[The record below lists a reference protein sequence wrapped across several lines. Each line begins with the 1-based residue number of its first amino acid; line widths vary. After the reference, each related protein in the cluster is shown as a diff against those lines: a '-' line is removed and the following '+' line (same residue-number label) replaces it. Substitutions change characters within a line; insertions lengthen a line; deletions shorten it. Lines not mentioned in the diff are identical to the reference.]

1 MQDTASTPIG
11 VRLSK
16 DRPDTDPRRG
26 PWLARLVDDWPPPYS
41 KKTMDPE
48 WAPQDS
54 MPPEYDAALSISKAK
69 MREYVYGAEVADMLY
84 EDDVVDAVCR
94 YLEHNG
100 YVIRQ
105 SLTSVQHGHDIIAD
119 KRVDPTWTLY
129 VEAKGEGSSKATTAR
144 YGSSFNSGQ
153 VFDHVAKAVL
163 KALRV
168 ASWDT
173 TEPQSRAGIALPEN
187 AAHVQQVEMVG
198 RALRNAGVA
207 VFWVDQNKRVHVES
221 PWPI

>member
-1 MQDTASTPIG
+1 
-11 VRLSK
+11 V
-16 DRPDTDPRRG
+16 
-26 PWLARLVDDWPPPYS
+26 
-41 KKTMDPE
+41 
-48 WAPQDS
+48 
-54 MPPEYDAALSISKAK
+54 
-69 MREYVYGAEVADMLY
+69 LY
-84 EDDVVDAVCR
+84 EDDVVEAVCR
-94 YLEHNG
+94 HLERND

-119 KRVDPTWTLY
+119 KQGDPTWTLY

-144 YGSSFNSGQ
+144 YGSPFNSGQ

-168 ASWDT
+168 ASWGT
-173 TEPQSRAGIALPEN
+173 TEPPSRAGIALPEN
-187 AAHVQQVEMVG
+187 AAHVKEIEMVS

-207 VFWVDQNKRVHVES
+207 VFWVGQDKRVHVES

>member
-1 MQDTASTPIG
+1 
-11 VRLSK
+11 
-16 DRPDTDPRRG
+16 
-26 PWLARLVDDWPPPYS
+26 
-41 KKTMDPE
+41 
-48 WAPQDS
+48 
-54 MPPEYDAALSISKAK
+54 
-69 MREYVYGAEVADMLY
+69 MLY

-94 YLEHNG
+94 YLERND

-119 KRVDPTWTLY
+119 KHGDPTWTLY
-129 VEAKGEGSSKATTAR
+129 VEAKGEGSSKARTAR

-173 TEPQSRAGIALPEN
+173 TEPQSRAGIALPKN
-187 AAHVQQVEMVG
+187 AAHVKQVQMVH

-207 VFWVDQNKRVHVES
+207 VFWVGQDKRVSVDS
-221 PWPI
+221 PWSI

>member
-1 MQDTASTPIG
+1 
-11 VRLSK
+11 V
-16 DRPDTDPRRG
+16 
-26 PWLARLVDDWPPPYS
+26 
-41 KKTMDPE
+41 
-48 WAPQDS
+48 
-54 MPPEYDAALSISKAK
+54 
-69 MREYVYGAEVADMLY
+69 LY

-94 YLEHNG
+94 YLEHND

-105 SLTSVQHGHDIIAD
+105 SLTSMQRGHDIIAD
-119 KRVDPTWTLY
+119 KRGDPTSTLY
-129 VEAKGEGSSKATTAR
+129 VEAKGEGSSKAATAR

-173 TEPQSRAGIALPEN
+173 TGPQSRAGIALPEN

-198 RALRNAGVA
+198 RALRNVEIA
-207 VFWVDQNKRVHVES
+207 VFWVAQDKSVRVES

>member
-1 MQDTASTPIG
+1 
-11 VRLSK
+11 
-16 DRPDTDPRRG
+16 
-26 PWLARLVDDWPPPYS
+26 
-41 KKTMDPE
+41 
-48 WAPQDS
+48 
-54 MPPEYDAALSISKAK
+54 
-69 MREYVYGAEVADMLY
+69 MLY

-94 YLEHNG
+94 YLERND

-105 SLTSVQHGHDIIAD
+105 ALTSMQRGHDIIAD
-119 KRVDPTWTLY
+119 KQSDPTWTLY

-144 YGSSFNSGQ
+144 YGSSFNAGQ

-173 TEPQSRAGIALPEN
+173 TGPQSRAGIALPNN
-187 AAHVQQVEMVG
+187 AAHVRQVEMVS
-198 RALRNAGVA
+198 RALRNAGIA
-207 VFWVDQNKRVHVES
+207 VFWVDQGRRVHVES

>member
-1 MQDTASTPIG
+1 
-11 VRLSK
+11 
-16 DRPDTDPRRG
+16 
-26 PWLARLVDDWPPPYS
+26 
-41 KKTMDPE
+41 
-48 WAPQDS
+48 
-54 MPPEYDAALSISKAK
+54 
-69 MREYVYGAEVADMLY
+69 MLY
-84 EDDVVDAVCR
+84 EDDVVNAVCR
-94 YLEHNG
+94 YLERND

-105 SLTSVQHGHDIIAD
+105 SLTSAEHGHDIIAA
-119 KRVDPTWTLY
+119 KQGDPTWTLY

-168 ASWDT
+168 ASWDS
-173 TEPQSRAGIALPEN
+173 TEPPSRAGIALPEN
-187 AAHVQQVEMVG
+187 AAHLKEVEMVS

-207 VFWVDQNKRVHVES
+207 VFWVGQDKRVHVEP